1 MSDAQMKLDPARLKQ
16 LRESRGW
23 TQEQLADIAGLNAR
37 TVQRIEAG
45 GNASAETGMAL
56 ASALD
61 CRLPELSGQ
70 GAAPASQPGS
80 PPVPPPPGPA
90 FAGKSPWLIL
100 VLLAAIVVWLQLS
113 FGYGVGKD
121 LAERDNRG
129 DCRERSGTDCH

>member
-23 TQEQLADIAGLNAR
+23 TQEQLAEIAGLNAR

-61 CRLPELSGQ
+61 CPLPELSGQ
-70 GAAPASQPGS
+70 LAAPASQPG
-80 PPVPPPPGPA
+80 PRAPGPVL
-90 FAGKSPWLIL
+90 AGKSPWLML

-113 FGYGVGKD
+113 FGYRIGKD
-121 LAERDNRG
+121 MAERDNRS
-129 DCRERSGTDCH
+129 DCREASGTDCP

>member
-61 CRLPELSGQ
+61 CPLPELSGRSP
-70 GAAPASQPGS
+70 APASQPGS
-80 PPVPPPPGPA
+80 PPGHA
-90 FAGKSPWLIL
+90 LAGTSPWLIL

-113 FGYGVGKD
+113 FGYRIGKD
-121 LAERDNRG
+121 MAERDNRS
-129 DCRERSGTDCH
+129 DCREASGTDCP

>member
-1 MSDAQMKLDPARLKQ
+1 MSDEQMKLDPARLKQ

-23 TQEQLADIAGLNAR
+23 TQEQLAEIAGLNAR

-61 CRLPELSGQ
+61 CPLPELSGQ
-70 GAAPASQPGS
+70 WAAPASQAG
-80 PPVPPPPGPA
+80 PPPPGPVL
-90 FAGKSPWLIL
+90 AGKSPWLIL
-100 VLLAAIVVWLQLS
+100 VLLAAIVVWLQLL

-121 LAERDNRG
+121 LAERDNRS
-129 DCRERSGTDCH
+129 DCRETSGTDCR

>member
-23 TQEQLADIAGLNAR
+23 TQEQLAEIAGLNAR

-61 CRLPELSGQ
+61 CPLPELSGPL
-70 GAAPASQPGS
+70 AAPASQPG
-80 PPVPPPPGPA
+80 PPSPGPA
-90 FAGKSPWLIL
+90 FAGKSPWLML

-121 LAERDNRG
+121 MAERDNRS
-129 DCRERSGTDCH
+129 DCRETPGTDCP

>member
-1 MSDAQMKLDPARLKQ
+1 MSDTQMKLDPARLKQ
-16 LRESRGW
+16 LRDARGW

-61 CRLPELSGQ
+61 CPLPELSGQ
-70 GAAPASQPGS
+70 SPAPASQPG
-80 PPVPPPPGPA
+80 PPGHA
-90 FAGKSPWLIL
+90 LAGTSPWLIL
-100 VLLAAIVVWLQLS
+100 VLLAAIVLWLQIS

-121 LAERDNRG
+121 MAERDNRNA
-129 DCRERSGTDCH
+129 CREASGTDCR

>member
-1 MSDAQMKLDPARLKQ
+1 MSDTQMKLDPARLKQ
-16 LRESRGW
+16 LRDARGW

-61 CRLPELSGQ
+61 CPLPELSGPS
-70 GAAPASQPGS
+70 AAPASQPG
-80 PPVPPPPGPA
+80 PPPGHA
-90 FAGKSPWLIL
+90 LAGTSPWLIL
-100 VLLAAIVVWLQLS
+100 VLLAAIVIWLQIS

-121 LAERDNRG
+121 MAERDNRNA
-129 DCRERSGTDCH
+129 CRETSGTDCR

>member
-23 TQEQLADIAGLNAR
+23 TQEQLAEIAGLNAR

-61 CRLPELSGQ
+61 CPLPELSGQ
-70 GAAPASQPGS
+70 LAAPASQPG
-80 PPVPPPPGPA
+80 PVTAGSVL
-90 FAGKSPWLIL
+90 AGKSPWLML

-113 FGYGVGKD
+113 FGYRIGKD
-121 LAERDNRG
+121 MAERDNRS
-129 DCRERSGTDCH
+129 DCREASGTDCP